1 MSGGSRVTALLKFLD
16 SSPSPFHAV
25 DECRKLLEA
34 AGFLRLHEAS
44 SAWGLQTNGKYFF
57 TRNGSSIVA
66 FTIGGQSPINPTQ
79 LGVKII
85 AAHTDSPCLRMKPL
99 SKRKAKDG
107 FLQVA
112 VETYGGG
119 LWHTWFDR
127 DLSVAGRI
135 VTNSN
140 SAENGGIKE
149 RLVNIVKPVMRI
161 PTLAIHLD
169 RSISTEGFKFN
180 TELQLLPILATE
192 HKEHDPNDGTSSCP
206 MMHGCLYRAICESVK
221 VAEHEE
227 ITGIDL
233 CLYDVQNATLGGVHG
248 EFVQSARLDNLFMSF
263 AGLSSLLESS
273 KDLEKSPNINMLVLF
288 DNEEVG
294 SLSAAGAEST
304 LIHATI
310 QRIFRSLRGAE
321 FDLSTILARSFLISA
336 DMAHATHPNYP

>member
-1 MSGGSRVTALLKFLD
+1 MSGVSRVTALLRFLD

-44 SAWGLQTNGKYFF
+44 GTWSLQANGKYFF

-66 FTIGGQSPINPTQ
+66 FTIGGQCLTSSMHP
-79 LGVKII
+79 GVSII
-85 AAHTDSPCLRMKPL
+85 AAHTDSPCLKMRPL

-127 DLSVAGRI
+127 DLGVAGRI
-135 VTNSN
+135 VTSGY
-140 SAENGGIKE
+140 SADDGGIRE
-149 RLVNIVKPVMRI
+149 HLVNISKPLMRI

-169 RSISTEGFKFN
+169 RTVLSEGFKFN

-192 HKEHDPNDGTSSCP
+192 HKDHDLDNGESCSI
-206 MMHGCLYRAICESVK
+206 MHSCLHRAICESIK
-221 VAEHEE
+221 LADHED

-233 CLYDVQNATLGGVHG
+233 CLYDVQKAALGGVYG

-273 KDLEKSPNINMLVLF
+273 KDLEKGTNINMLVLF

-304 LIHATI
+304 LIQATI
-310 QRIFRSLRGAE
+310 QKIFHSLKGAE
-321 FDLSTILARSFLISA
+321 VDLSAILARSFLISA
-336 DMAHATHPNYP
+336 DMAHAAHPNYS